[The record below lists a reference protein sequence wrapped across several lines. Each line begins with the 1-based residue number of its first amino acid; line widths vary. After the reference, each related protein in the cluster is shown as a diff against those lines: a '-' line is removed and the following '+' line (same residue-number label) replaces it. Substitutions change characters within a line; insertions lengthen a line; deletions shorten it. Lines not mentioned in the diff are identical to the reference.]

1 MYNGDSLVFRSLLP
15 FEVDWLKEEGD
26 GQADGRKQGEDVKH
40 GPRIHNDGGCRLL
53 ESVPRPN
60 DRLICAGYI
69 VPELKGTILQFPGA
83 TQSDARKGKRLI
95 SAGGSH
101 HLCSRI
107 TGVIIAGPR
116 TGRRALE
123 EVACLHGVA
132 HQPKRMRLAEEH
144 FGLTFKLKKPILAAC
159 S

>member
-83 TQSDARKGKRLI
+83 TQSDARKG
-95 SAGGSH
+95 
-101 HLCSRI
+101 
-107 TGVIIAGPR
+107 PR